1 MKEVG
6 LRKGYFNESNMTKMS
21 KEPQVLLDADPVRG
35 KGYFWEKKHERK
47 KGQLEGK
54 ATHVR
59 ESCETCMQ
67 GIPNDVRVRV
77 FAMYC
82 NG

>member
-1 MKEVG
+1 
-6 LRKGYFNESNMTKMS
+6 MS
-21 KEPQVLLDADPVRG
+21 HMSVLGACWMQTQSGEKAIFG
-35 KGYFWEKKHERK
+35 KKKHEGK

-59 ESCETCMQ
+59 EEHETCMQ
-67 GIPNDVRVRV
+67 GRPNDVRVRF

>member
-1 MKEVG
+1 MWHGREV
-6 LRKGYFNESNMTKMS
+6 
-21 KEPQVLLDADPVRG
+21 LDADPVKG
-35 KGYFWEKKHERK
+35 KCYFWEEKHERK

-54 ATHVR
+54 ETRAR
-59 ESCETCMQ
+59 EACEAHMK
-67 GIPNDVRVRV
+67 GRPNDSRVRV